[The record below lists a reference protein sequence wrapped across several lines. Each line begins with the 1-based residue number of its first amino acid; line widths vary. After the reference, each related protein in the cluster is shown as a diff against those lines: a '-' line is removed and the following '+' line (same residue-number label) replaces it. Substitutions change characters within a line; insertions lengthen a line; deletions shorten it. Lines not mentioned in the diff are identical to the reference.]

1 VLNGVEICEAAL
13 LPMSEIPCPATL
25 LPPNLNVQMDNVV
38 GDNKNWFVF
47 YFWSFLV
54 TKGIFKEVYVTF
66 MLVGHTHDD
75 IDALFGRWSMSLK
88 KENFLTIL
96 LLMKSFMDV
105 ESVPTIPHLIEEV
118 PDFKDFIVG
127 HIVDEDEAL
136 EGHTKLNNLS
146 SLWNPMVVP

>member
-54 TKGIFKEVYVTF
+54 TKGIFKEV
-66 MLVGHTHDD
+66 
-75 IDALFGRWSMSLK
+75 DALFGRWSMSLK
-88 KENFLTIL
+88 KENFPAIP
-96 LLMKSFMDV
+96 LLMKFFMEV
-105 ESVPTIPHLIEEV
+105 ESVPTIPHLIKEV